1 MSLRHKQD
9 HQGTT
14 MSALPQS
21 ARPPLYKALA
31 DYKSALIGV
40 GCFTALINV
49 LMLAPSIYML
59 QVYDRVLTSQNQ
71 TTLAMLTLMV
81 VGFFAFIGLLEMIR
95 SFVVIRIG
103 SELEKRFN
111 LRVYQA
117 AFESNLHAGQRQ
129 AGQAL
134 GDLTFIRQFLT
145 GPALFAFFDAPWFP
159 IYLAVIFLFDP
170 WLGVLASVGTVL
182 LVGLA
187 CLNEW
192 LTRKPLA
199 EASGY
204 SQQSAQLATRHLQ
217 QAEAIQAMG
226 MLEVLRRRWFHVH
239 GRFLALQNRA
249 SDTGAVISSISKA
262 LRLCL
267 QSLVLGLGALLVI
280 NGDMTAGMMIA
291 GSILMGRVLS
301 PIDQLI
307 AVWKQWSSARLAY
320 GRLDQL
326 LKTYAE
332 PAPRMPL
339 PAPRGQI
346 SAEQV
351 SAAPPGKTSP
361 TIQQVSFQLQAGE
374 VLGVLGASGSG
385 KSTLARVLV
394 GVWPALGGTVRLDGA
409 DMHRWDREAL
419 GPYIGYLP
427 QDIELFGG
435 SVAENIARFREGDAS
450 AVVAAAQ
457 LAGVHELILRL
468 PQGYDTRLGDD
479 GAGLSGGQKQR
490 VALARALYG
499 DPRLVVLDEPNSNLD
514 AAGEAALTQAI
525 AELKSR
531 GCTVV
536 LVTHRTQSLNQTDR
550 LLVLSEGRMQAFGAT
565 AQVLQALSGQ
575 PSSAQAAQAHPQSQS
590 RPAAGLSMSRQYGAQ
605 NRQSDV

>member
-1 MSLRHKQD
+1 
-9 HQGTT
+9 
-14 MSALPQS
+14 
-21 ARPPLYKALA
+21 
-31 DYKSALIGV
+31 
-40 GCFTALINV
+40 
-49 LMLAPSIYML
+49 
-59 QVYDRVLTSQNQ
+59 
-71 TTLAMLTLMV
+71 
-81 VGFFAFIGLLEMIR
+81 
-95 SFVVIRIG
+95 
-103 SELEKRFN
+103 
-111 LRVYQA
+111 
-117 AFESNLHAGQRQ
+117 
-129 AGQAL
+129 
-134 GDLTFIRQFLT
+134 
-145 GPALFAFFDAPWFP
+145 
-159 IYLAVIFLFDP
+159 
-170 WLGVLASVGTVL
+170 
-182 LVGLA
+182 
-187 CLNEW
+187 
-192 LTRKPLA
+192 
-199 EASGY
+199 
-204 SQQSAQLATRHLQ
+204 
-217 QAEAIQAMG
+217 AEAIQAMG
-226 MLEVLRRRWFHVH
+226 MLEALRRRWFTVH

-280 NGDMTAGMMIA
+280 RGDMTAGMMIA

-346 SAEQV
+346 TAEQV
-351 SAAPPGKTSP
+351 SAAPPGRTSP
-361 TIQQVSFQLQAGE
+361 TVQHVSFQLQAGE

-394 GVWPALGGTVRLDGA
+394 GVWPVLCGTVRLDGA

-435 SVAENIARFREGDAS
+435 TVAENIARFREDDAS

-468 PQGYDTRLGDD
+468 PQGYDTRLSDD
-479 GAGLSGGQKQR
+479 GGGLSGGQKQR

-499 DPRLVVLDEPNSNLD
+499 EPRLVVLDEPNSNLD

-525 AELKSR
+525 GELKAR

-536 LVTHRTQSLNQTDR
+536 LVTHRTLSLNQTDR
-550 LLVLSEGRMQAFGAT
+550 LLVLSEGRMQAFGPT

-575 PSSAQAAQAHPQSQS
+575 TSPAQATAQPQPRSAPS
-590 RPAAGLSMSRQYGAQ
+590 GISMSRQYGSQ